1 VPDRLEPPSTP
12 PGWFPDGDGGLRWWD
27 GEAWTPHR
35 AVPIRVRPAQ
45 RRRGLLG
52 VGIAM
57 LACAPLTL
65 AVGGL
70 MLMGDPFPISR
81 VGVIRDGDAVVV
93 VNGVCP
99 GERLESVTLARRAED
114 GRSEALWRIEGDA
127 PMVGRLLVGS
137 VPEGMSATTPLSELP
152 GDDTPLVLSVVTDE
166 LTNPYSMEFT
176 MGDVPADG
184 VLSYRAT
191 YATLDAFTAHV
202 LESTPCGDPYSRGR
216 GNRVA
221 VTMGFIALAAAI
233 CGTGLIVADR
243 WFRRRAGMTGGP
255 VGG

>member
-1 VPDRLEPPSTP
+1 
-12 PGWFPDGDGGLRWWD
+12 
-27 GEAWTPHR
+27 
-35 AVPIRVRPAQ
+35 
-45 RRRGLLG
+45 
-52 VGIAM
+52 
-57 LACAPLTL
+57 
-65 AVGGL
+65 
-70 MLMGDPFPISR
+70 
-81 VGVIRDGDAVVV
+81 
-93 VNGVCP
+93 
-99 GERLESVTLARRAED
+99 
-114 GRSEALWRIEGDA
+114 
-127 PMVGRLLVGS
+127 
-137 VPEGMSATTPLSELP
+137 LP

-191 YATLDAFTAHV
+191 YATLDAFTAYV

-221 VTMGFIALAAAI
+221 VMMGFIALAAAI